1 MSQVRSQV
9 PPSSSPHRP
18 DQRPARR
25 SRAGRTSVV
34 VLAAL
39 ALALVGTLLAAQAGS
54 AAPRGERGWS
64 SQPAGRYAA
73 PQREAQQQS
82 WRAVQPAAARGAKAG
97 KKFGGQPVLS
107 YRGAADPTVVRYPGG
122 WLAVS
127 TGPAAPRAVAPS
139 PGGPWTNIPSAL
151 TALPSWAI
159 SGRIWASDLVQV
171 GGTWLLYFSAEV
183 AGLGLDGRCI
193 GVATATDPTATFVPD
208 ERPLVCPKGAAAP
221 AAYDKIKRRGK
232 GMPKNGVIDPE
243 HFKDRGG
250 QQYLMYRTQSIPSSI
265 RIVALPASGRAE
277 GRPVRS
283 TEMVRSDD
291 DVIENPTMVR
301 KGRTYVLITS
311 EGYFGD
317 CSYITTSRRSV
328 KLLDW
333 SRSKRQVMLNQA
345 KTGLCG
351 PGGADIGR
359 GPNNELMLFLHA
371 WTCPA
376 IGNCPSGVNYDRTP
390 TNDARRAMFAGTLK
404 FTKRKA
410 PRIAAW
416 TTPILP
422 PPPPPCTPVTPTAT
436 VTVTGTPT
444 STPVPPTPAPA
455 NPCPP
460 APPVTTTVTVAP
472 TP

>member
-1 MSQVRSQV
+1 MSQVRSKVHTSRRTSGRTQ
-9 PPSSSPHRP
+9 
-18 DQRPARR
+18 AR
-25 SRAGRTSVV
+25 RTSVV
-34 VLAAL
+34 SLAAL
-39 ALALVGTLLAAQAGS
+39 ALALVGTLLAAQSGS
-54 AAPRGERGWS
+54 AAPGRDGAWT
-64 SQPAGRYAA
+64 SQPAGRYAGA
-73 PQREAQQQS
+73 QRETQQT
-82 WRAVQPAAARGAKAG
+82 WRAVQTAAQTAGQGAKAG
-97 KKFGGQPVLS
+97 KTFGAQPVLS

-208 ERPLVCPKGAAAP
+208 ERPVVCPKGAAAP

-243 HFKDRGG
+243 YFKDRGG

-277 GRPVRS
+277 GNPVRS
-283 TEMVRSDD
+283 TEMVRSND

-301 KGRTYVLITS
+301 RGRTYVLITS

-328 KLLDW
+328 KITDW

-351 PGGADIGR
+351 PGGADLGR

-371 WTCPA
+371 WTCPS
-376 IGNCPSGVNYDRTP
+376 IGNCPAGVNYDRTS
-390 TNDARRAMFAGTLK
+390 TYDARRSMFAGTLK

-416 TTPILP
+416 TTPIL
-422 PPPPPCTPVTPTAT
+422 PPPCTPVTPTAT

-460 APPVTTTVTVAP
+460 SPTVTTTLTVAP
-472 TP
+472 TSAPAARP